1 MKEDVKKE
9 CSSGGVVV
17 FGNAI
22 LLLKKYNG
30 DWVLPKGKIEYGEEK
45 NEAALRE
52 VKEEAG
58 VKADIIKYLGEIHYT
73 FKKNWDDTK
82 IVHKTVYWYLMK
94 AKNMNTLPQK
104 EEGFV
109 DARFVHMD
117 RVLEMAKYDDEKE
130 IIKVALDELKKGD
143 IG

>member
-130 IIKVALDELKKGD
+130 IIKVALDELKKGYAR
-143 IG
+143 